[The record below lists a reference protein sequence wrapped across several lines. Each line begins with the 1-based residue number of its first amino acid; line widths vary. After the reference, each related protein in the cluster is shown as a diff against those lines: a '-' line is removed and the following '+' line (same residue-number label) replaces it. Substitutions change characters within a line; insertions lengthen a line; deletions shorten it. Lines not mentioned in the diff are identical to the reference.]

1 MTLRIRSLDHPRHI
15 SAKHA
20 PSCPFSTLY
29 THALFHT
36 DLAARPI
43 HIERSFCGRRPLP
56 LSLDPTPRC
65 GVPFHRQTTTVV
77 IEPLP
82 TSPNV
87 LLLRRRRLV
96 TVVAW
101 GTKPNPLA
109 PCHDHTSVT
118 KTRTDTRADPRR
130 HSQLRSLAG
139 HGRGEGQGPVVDCA
153 SRLHGA
159 VAQGVGSLRG
169 GDGRARQD
177 GRRAALLFQPRD
189 GREPMG
195 RPDRHPISS
204 ALRDGAAKEDE
215 ESVVGFLVY
224 GRK

>member
-15 SAKHA
+15 SSKHA
-20 PSCPFSTLY
+20 PTCPFSTLY
-29 THALFHT
+29 IHVLFHT

-43 HIERSFCGRRPLP
+43 HIERSFAAVAPCRCPL
-56 LSLDPTPRC
+56 LDPTPRC
-65 GVPFHRQTTTVV
+65 GVPFHRHTTTVV
-77 IEPLP
+77 IEPL
-82 TSPNV
+82 PNV

-118 KTRTDTRADPRR
+118 KTRTDTRANPGR

-139 HGRGEGQGPVVDCA
+139 HECGEGQGLVVDCA

-195 RPDRHPISS
+195 RPD
-204 ALRDGAAKEDE
+204 
-215 ESVVGFLVY
+215 
-224 GRK
+224 